1 MSTIIAETTD
11 AAVELSLTVNDSG
24 GGVTGLTV
32 VASVYDP
39 AAATNKWLNMTT
51 GAWQASSNTKAL
63 TEVAAT
69 GSYITTAD
77 TSNAANRHLRAYYEI
92 TVGASGRAE
101 DNIVLV
107 ETLDGA
113 NSTDQATILADVA
126 TIETSTTT
134 NLDVLVSSR
143 AAPGASMIAGSIAT
157 DAVNA
162 AALST
167 DAVAEIVSGVST
179 DLDSHGAGSWATA
192 TGFATAG
199 DAMTMTAQALI
210 DLVDAV
216 WDASGAAHLGVGSMG
231 YLQDQAATG
240 GAGVTPLQIEQAVWN
255 AVQSSYTD
263 AGSMGAAMAESGT
276 VPAQLEASLDRY
288 FQIVRKY
295 GPIAAQQPI
304 ATKDTVHVGDVGI
317 ILDVPVILDG
327 AYSDLADA
335 TSIVFDLVS
344 PNGTEYAKN
353 GLGLTTPTGSYTHWT
368 SDSDVF
374 DVVGRWRVQVTVT
387 WPDVTTKQ
395 SNVFNIDVQPPM
407 ASL

>member
-1 MSTIIAETTD
+1 
-11 AAVELSLTVNDSG
+11 
-24 GGVTGLTV
+24 
-32 VASVYDP
+32 
-39 AAATNKWLNMTT
+39 
-51 GAWQASSNTKAL
+51 
-63 TEVAAT
+63 
-69 GSYITTAD
+69 
-77 TSNAANRHLRAYYEI
+77 
-92 TVGASGRAE
+92 
-101 DNIVLV
+101 
-107 ETLDGA
+107 
-113 NSTDQATILADVA
+113 
-126 TIETSTTT
+126 
-134 NLDVLVSSR
+134 
-143 AAPGASMIAGSIAT
+143 
-157 DAVNA
+157 
-162 AALST
+162 
-167 DAVAEIVSGVST
+167 
-179 DLDSHGAGSWATA
+179 
-192 TGFATAG
+192 
-199 DAMTMTAQALI
+199 
-210 DLVDAV
+210 
-216 WDASGAAHLGVGSMG
+216 MG

-387 WPDVTTKQ
+387 WPYVTTKQ